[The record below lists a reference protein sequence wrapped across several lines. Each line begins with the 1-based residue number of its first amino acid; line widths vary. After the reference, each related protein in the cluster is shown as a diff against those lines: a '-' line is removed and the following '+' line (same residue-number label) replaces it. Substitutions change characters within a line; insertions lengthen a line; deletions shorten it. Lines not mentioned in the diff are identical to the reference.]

1 MNDKLQELTKR
12 IYSEGLEKGK
22 NEAEQLVSQ
31 AKKEAEEILI
41 QARKEAEKLR
51 AEAQKEADELSKNV
65 NSELG
70 LSARQAISAIKQQI
84 TEVLITKAV
93 DQAVE
98 KAFDDKDFV
107 ISIISLILSN
117 WSEIAKSNQEVI
129 LSLPEKDR
137 KLLEDYFLSKV
148 GKEVKTGFALSFEE
162 GINSGFTVGPKDGSY
177 KISFTDQ
184 DFENFFRQYLR
195 PRTSKLLYSEK

>member
-65 NSELG
+65 YSELG

-107 ISIISLILSN
+107 KSIISLILSN

-195 PRTSKLLYSEK
+195 PRTSKLLYGEK

>member
-51 AEAQKEADELSKNV
+51 AEAKKEADELSKNV

-70 LSARQAISAIKQQI
+70 LSVRQAISAIKQQI

-162 GINSGFTVGPKDGSY
+162 GINNGFTVGPKDGSY

-195 PRTSKLLYSEK
+195 PRTSKLLYGEK

>member
-12 IYSEGLEKGK
+12 IYNEGLEKGK

-31 AKKEAEEILI
+31 AKKDAEEILK

-51 AEAQKEADELSKNV
+51 TEAKNEADELSKNV
-65 NSELG
+65 NSELS
-70 LSARQAISAIKQQI
+70 LSARQAINAIKQQI

-107 ISIISLILSN
+107 KNIISQILSN
-117 WSEIAKSNQEVI
+117 WSEIEKSNQEVI

-162 GINSGFTVGPKDGSY
+162 GIKSGFTVGPKDGSY
-177 KISFTDQ
+177 KVSFTDQ
-184 DFENFFRQYLR
+184 DFEHFFRQYLR
-195 PRTSKLLYSEK
+195 PRTTKLLYGEK

>member
-12 IYSEGLEKGK
+12 IYNEGLEKGK

-31 AKKEAEEILI
+31 AKKEAEEILK

-51 AEAQKEADELSKNV
+51 TEAKNEADELSKNV
-65 NSELG
+65 HSELS

-107 ISIISLILSN
+107 KNIISQILSN
-117 WSEIAKSNQEVI
+117 WSEIEKSNQEVI

-137 KLLEDYFLSKV
+137 KLLEDYFLNKV

-162 GINSGFTVGPKDGSY
+162 GIKSGFTVGPKDGSY
-177 KISFTDQ
+177 KVSFTDQ
-184 DFENFFRQYLR
+184 DFEHFFRQYLR
-195 PRTSKLLYSEK
+195 PRTTKLLYGEK

>member
-107 ISIISLILSN
+107 KSIISLILSN

>member
-12 IYSEGLEKGK
+12 IYNEGLEKGK
-22 NEAEQLVSQ
+22 IEAGELVSK
-31 AKKEAEEILI
+31 AKKEAEEILK
-41 QARKEAEKLR
+41 QAQKDAEKLR
-51 AEAQKEADELSKNV
+51 LDAKKAADELSKNV
-65 NSELG
+65 HSELSI
-70 LSARQAISAIKQQI
+70 SAKQAISAIKQQI
-84 TEVLITKAV
+84 TDVLVTKAV

-107 ISIISLILSN
+107 KNIIGKILST
-117 WSEIAKSNQEVI
+117 WGEIEKSNQDVI

-148 GKEVKTGFALSFEE
+148 SKEVKTGFSLNFEE
-162 GINSGFTVGPKDGSY
+162 GIRSGFTVGPKDGSY

-184 DFENFFRQYLR
+184 DFEHFFKQYLR
-195 PRTSKLLYSEK
+195 PRTTKLLYGDK

>member
-12 IYSEGLEKGK
+12 IYNEGLEKGK

-31 AKKEAEEILI
+31 AKKEAEEILK

-51 AEAQKEADELSKNV
+51 TEAKNEADELSKNV
-65 NSELG
+65 HSELS
-70 LSARQAISAIKQQI
+70 LSARQAINAIKQQI

-107 ISIISLILSN
+107 KNIISQILSN
-117 WSEIAKSNQEVI
+117 WSEIEKSNQEVI

-137 KLLEDYFLSKV
+137 KLLEDYFLNKV

-162 GINSGFTVGPKDGSY
+162 GIKSGFTVGPKDGSY
-177 KISFTDQ
+177 KVSFTDQ
-184 DFENFFRQYLR
+184 DFEHFFRQYLR
-195 PRTSKLLYSEK
+195 PRTTKLLYGEK